1 MIWGIFPGFRHIRIL
16 LILALVCL
24 CASCRSGINLE
35 DASEISR
42 PAEIRPDYSGIIIPP
57 NIAPLNFAVMEAGQ
71 DFFVRIRSAKGKSID
86 IKSSSS
92 NIVIPIKSWRRLLA
106 DNHGQALFF
115 DIFVRVRD
123 SKWQRYQSLS
133 NTIAAENI
141 DGYLA
146 YRLMKPIYS
155 YWKNIGIHQRNLEN
169 YQESVILHGSS
180 FGSACV
186 NCHTFVNNRP
196 ERMFIGVRS
205 MDYGAFTLLAD
216 RNEVVK
222 IGAKWGYTS
231 WHPSGRYV
239 AYPVMNVIQFFHAA
253 GMEIRDVIDLDSVML
268 YYDIPEKKVK
278 TNLGFSEKERLETY
292 PTWTPDGRTMY
303 FCSAA
308 IPWKDRTQI
317 PPENFD
323 KVKYDLRRISF
334 DPDTDKWGEMNTIL
348 SSEETGLSILEPRIS
363 PDGRFL
369 LFCMCEYGCFPVFQP
384 SSDLYLMDLQTGE
397 YRKLDINSPFSES
410 WHSWSS
416 NGRWI
421 VFSSKRLGGLFT
433 RPFISSINTA
443 GEVSKPFILPQ
454 KDPRF
459 YARFLKTFSVP
470 EFITGPVTV
479 SQRALLSAIRSP
491 RKIIVD
497 TFTGATPQGPK
508 SKAPIRE

>member
-1 MIWGIFPGFRHIRIL
+1 MLLGFLSIL
-16 LILALVCL
+16 IYLGT
-24 CASCRSGINLE
+24 SCRRGINLE
-35 DASEISR
+35 EATEIFH
-42 PAEIRPDYSGIIIPP
+42 PAQISPDYAGIIIPP
-57 NIAPLNFAVMEAGQ
+57 NIAPLNFSVKEAGQ
-71 DFFVRIRSAKGKSID
+71 DFIVRIRSTQGKGIE
-86 IKSSSS
+86 IKSRSPH
-92 NIVIPIKSWRRLLA
+92 IVIPLKPWRRLLA
-106 DNHGQALFF
+106 DNPGQELWF
-115 DIFVRVRD
+115 DIFVRSQD
-123 SKWQRYQSLS
+123 SKWRRYQSLR
-133 NTIAAENI
+133 NTIAEDDI

-169 YQESVILHGSS
+169 YSESVILHGSS
-180 FGSACV
+180 FGSGCV
-186 NCHTFVNNRP
+186 NCHTFINNRP
-196 ERMFIGVRS
+196 ERIIIGVRS
-205 MDYGAFTLLAD
+205 MDYGAFTIMAD
-216 RNEVVK
+216 PGGVVK

-239 AYPVMNVIQFFHAA
+239 AYPVMNVRQFFHAA

-268 YYDIPEKKVK
+268 YYDIPEAKVK
-278 TNLGFSEKERLETY
+278 TDQGFSEKERLETY
-292 PTWTPDGRTMY
+292 PTWTPDGHTMY

-308 IPWKDRTQI
+308 IPWTDRNQV
-317 PPENFD
+317 PPENYD

-334 DPDTDKWGEMNTIL
+334 DPNTNIWGDVETVL
-348 SSEETGLSILEPRIS
+348 SSEDTGLSILEPRIS

-384 SSDLYLMDLQTGE
+384 SSDLYLMDLQSGE
-397 YRKLDINSPFSES
+397 YRRLDINSPFSES

-433 RPFISSINTA
+433 RPFIAYVDEA
-443 GEVSKPFILPQ
+443 GTVHKPFILPQ

-459 YARFLKTFSVP
+459 YDGFLKTFSVP
-470 EFITGPVTV
+470 EFITGPVQV
-479 SQRALLSAIRSP
+479 SQRALLKAVRSP

-497 TFTGATPQGPK
+497 TLTGASPKGPK